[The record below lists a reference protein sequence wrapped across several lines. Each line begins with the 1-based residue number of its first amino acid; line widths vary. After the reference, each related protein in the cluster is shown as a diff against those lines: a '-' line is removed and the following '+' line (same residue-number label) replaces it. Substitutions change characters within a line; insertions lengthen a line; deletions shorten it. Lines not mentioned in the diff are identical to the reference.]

1 MKNLLLWL
9 SAFSLLGLS
18 SCATV
23 FGRWHN
29 SLVFE
34 NEDGRPAEIF
44 LDGEKIGDAPGK
56 IKLDAR
62 RIQQGSRLEIRTD
75 GYPAQEYV
83 LLRRVHGG
91 YTLLNIVATAG
102 LGMAIDFGTGYI
114 YRPDPRKFTYGPPAS
129 KD

>member
-1 MKNLLLWL
+1 MKYLLLWL

-34 NEDGRPAEIF
+34 NENNQPAEVY
-44 LDGEKIGDAPGK
+44 LDGEKIGEAPGK

-62 RIQQGSRLEIRTD
+62 RIQQGSRLEIRSA
-75 GYPAQEYV
+75 GQPAQEYV

-91 YTLLNIVATAG
+91 YTLLNLVATAG
-102 LGMAIDFGTGYI
+102 LGMAVDFGTGYI
-114 YRPDPRKFTYGPPAS
+114 YRPDPRKFTYAFPAD
-129 KD
+129 KE